1 MLQEWRLPMVTFKK
15 DSFVVEVKTHGDPIE
30 DWLKTINEMI
40 DVLQAEDE
48 QMSERR
54 YRYLELM
61 KELMPD
67 WETAKKMT
75 VNTAEISKQ

>member
-1 MLQEWRLPMVTFKK
+1 MVTFKK
-15 DSFVVEVKTHGDPIE
+15 SSFVVEVKTHGDPIE

-54 YRYLELM
+54 YSYLELM

-75 VNTAEISKQ
+75 VDVSKIEKS